1 MTMNP
6 LLDPAVPLGPAAALR
21 QDDLAA
27 RVRMVLGTRPGQLPW
42 RPTFG
47 CDLDRFVGMP
57 LTASRLDDMATLVR
71 DAIERH
77 MPEVDIIECGVRVE
91 TRWGAPSDAERR
103 SVPIGEAALVRFGVQ
118 AALQI
123 ELQLQ
128 TETGPVSIQ
137 ATIDG

>member
-1 MTMNP
+1 MKP
-6 LLDPAVPLGPAAALR
+6 LLDPAVPLGPAAATR
-21 QDDLAA
+21 QDDVPT

-42 RPTFG
+42 RPAFG
-47 CDLDRFVGMP
+47 CDLDRFVGQP
-57 LTASRLDDMATLVR
+57 LTTSRLEEMAEVVR
-71 DAIERH
+71 DAISRH
-77 MPEVDIIECGVRVE
+77 MPEVDVIDCGVRVE

-103 SVPIGEAALVRFGVQ
+103 AVPIGEAALVRFGVQ

-128 TETGPVSIQ
+128 TESGPIAIQ

>member
-1 MTMNP
+1 MKP
-6 LLDPAVPLGPAAALR
+6 LLDPAVPLGPAAATR
-21 QDDLAA
+21 QDDVPT

-47 CDLDRFVGMP
+47 CDLDRFVGQP
-57 LTASRLDDMATLVR
+57 LTTSRLEEMAEVVR
-71 DAIERH
+71 DAVARH
-77 MPEVDIIECGVRVE
+77 MPEVDVIDCGVRVE

-103 SVPIGEAALVRFGVQ
+103 AVPIGEAALVRFGVQ

-128 TETGPVSIQ
+128 TESGPIAIQ